1 MDSSILIRATQ
12 EDKVNL
18 KLAAQSAGKDVSAF
32 IRDILIREKVITPL
46 WTNQANDTSCL
57 QDKKGN
63 ASQRASQSP

>member
-46 WTNQANDTSCL
+46 WANQANDTSCL
-57 QDKKGN
+57 QDKTDNENKKAGQ
-63 ASQRASQSP
+63 SQ